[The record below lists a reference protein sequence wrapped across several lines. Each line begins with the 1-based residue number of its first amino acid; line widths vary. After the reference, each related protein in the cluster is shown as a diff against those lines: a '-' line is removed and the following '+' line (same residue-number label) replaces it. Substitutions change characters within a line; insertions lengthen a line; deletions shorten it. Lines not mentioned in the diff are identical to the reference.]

1 MFINLHLHELA
12 DELKNIPWDVKIH
25 CIDTTGCPEH
35 HQPPRLKSCQVFI
48 LPIWN
53 TFGPAKE
60 MEEVKYWLS
69 KSTWVWAE
77 TLTRSQE
84 IRICWKCLQISA
96 AAVHSEFT
104 LQIIADGCQS
114 TPLLVLAMSARYCWT
129 CVNVAKRK
137 SQQWGKYKG
146 HIYWLGGHDVV
157 CISSKSERF
166 FKMLELN

>member
-12 DELKNIPWDVKIH
+12 DELKNIPRDVNIL
-25 CIDTTGCPEH
+25 CIDATGHPEH
-35 HQPPRLKSCQVFI
+35 RQPPKLMSCQVFI

-60 MEEVKYWLS
+60 MEEVKYWLR
-69 KSTWVWAE
+69 KSTLVWAK

-84 IRICWKCLQISA
+84 IWICWKCLQRSA
-96 AAVHSEFT
+96 AAVHSELT
-104 LQIIADGCQS
+104 LQIIAI
-114 TPLLVLAMSARYCWT
+114 LVLAMSASYCRT

-137 SQQWGKYKG
+137 TQQWGKYKG
-146 HIYWLGGHDVV
+146 DIYWLGVRDVV

-166 FKMLELN
+166 FKMLRCL

>member
-12 DELKNIPWDVKIH
+12 DELKNIPRDVNIH
-25 CIDTTGCPEH
+25 CIDATGYPEH
-35 HQPPRLKSCQVFI
+35 RQPPKLMSCQVFI

-60 MEEVKYWLS
+60 MEEVKYWLR
-69 KSTWVWAE
+69 KSTLVWAK

-84 IRICWKCLQISA
+84 IWICWKWLS
-96 AAVHSEFT
+96 
-104 LQIIADGCQS
+104 LQIIAI
-114 TPLLVLAMSARYCWT
+114 LVLAMSASYCWT

-137 SQQWGKYKG
+137 TQQWGKYKG
-146 HIYWLGGHDVV
+146 DIYWLGGHDVV

-166 FKMLELN
+166 FKMLRCL